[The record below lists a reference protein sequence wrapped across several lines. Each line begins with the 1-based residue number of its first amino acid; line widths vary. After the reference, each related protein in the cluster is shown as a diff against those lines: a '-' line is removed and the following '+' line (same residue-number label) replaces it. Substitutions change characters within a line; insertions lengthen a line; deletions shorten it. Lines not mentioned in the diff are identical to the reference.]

1 MVSKNL
7 ESIDC
12 PCGSLG
18 YIIGPSSNTYPPIS
32 SGMLLKIQELQI

>member
-18 YIIGPSSNTYPPIS
+18 YIIGPHPTPIKWNAS
-32 SGMLLKIQELQI
+32 QDTKIANLT